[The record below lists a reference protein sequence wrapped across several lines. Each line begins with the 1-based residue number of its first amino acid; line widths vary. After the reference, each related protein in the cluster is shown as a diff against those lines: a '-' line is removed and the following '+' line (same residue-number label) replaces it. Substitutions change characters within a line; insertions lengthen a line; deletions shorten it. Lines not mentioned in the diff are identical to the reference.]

1 MMKCSKVL
9 TAWAVAMLACG
20 SVWAQEAEFDL
31 SSQRSESQDVLAV
44 PGKKLDHGGIVVN
57 PTPQQMTL
65 DRAHVL
71 DLSKGVNLKDRQG
84 RFSADVPFLT
94 QNKKGVKLTVDYG
107 EKQAERKGVKA
118 ISGAYW
124 LCVNQKGIDIVGYDE
139 RGAFYGLQTLRQ
151 LLESPTLR

>member
-94 QNKKGVKLTVDYG
+94 QKLPG
-107 EKQAERKGVKA
+107 FFAA
-118 ISGAYW
+118 PP
-124 LCVNQKGIDIVGYDE
+124 LIVIT
-139 RGAFYGLQTLRQ
+139 R
-151 LLESPTLR
+151 S